1 MVSARRWP
9 RLSSSEV
16 SRAAAT
22 GRDEVTV
29 CASLIDFICRVLAEA
44 EQFATTQDGSMTRLS
59 GDTPHNWN
67 AATISHK
74 STFLQG
80 YLLFSQFF

>member
-1 MVSARRWP
+1 MVSVMGAIVP
-9 RLSSSEV
+9 GHRLP
-16 SRAAAT
+16 A
-22 GRDEVTV
+22 GVTV
-29 CASLIDFICRVLAEA
+29 RSLIDFICRVLRKRSNSP
-44 EQFATTQDGSMTRLS
+44 QDGSMTRLS
-59 GDTPHNWN
+59 GDTPHNRN